1 MLSPLPT
8 PHSLL
13 SLRALR
19 VVYLH
24 LNLAVLDLLLLRQR
38 HAQHAVFELGVH
50 RVYVD
55 RRRQAE
61 RAGETAVAAL
71 NPAPVVAFLLL
82 LELALA
88 AQSESVVFNGKVEI
102 ARLQSW
108 QVDFELD

>member
-13 SLRALR
+13 SLCALR
-19 VVYLH
+19 VVDRH
-24 LNLAVLDLLLLRQR
+24 LNLAGLDLLLLRQR

-50 RVYVD
+50 RVDAD

-71 NPAPVVAFLLL
+71 NPPPVITFLLL
-82 LELALA
+82 LKLALA
-88 AQSESVVFNGKVEI
+88 AQSEPVVFNGKFEF
-102 ARLQSW
+102 ARL
-108 QVDFELD
+108 